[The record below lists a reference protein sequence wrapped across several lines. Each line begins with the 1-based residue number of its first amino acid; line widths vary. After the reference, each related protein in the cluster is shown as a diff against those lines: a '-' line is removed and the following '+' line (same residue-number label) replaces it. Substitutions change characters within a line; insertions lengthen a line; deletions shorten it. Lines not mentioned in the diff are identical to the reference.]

1 MKDDVLIVSACL
13 LGINCKYS
21 GSNNLNE
28 KVKELCS
35 KMNVIPICPEQLGG
49 MATPRKP
56 AEIKAGSGKEVLD
69 GKARVFDKD
78 GIDVTEYYISGAKE
92 ALKIV
97 KMFNA
102 KKAILRANS
111 PSCGCGTIYDGTF
124 TGKKINGNGV
134 TAELF
139 KKNGIEAVNELDVK

>member
-56 AEIKAGSGKEVLD
+56 AEIKGGSGKEVLEE
-69 GKARVFDKD
+69 KAEVFDKSQKN
-78 GIDVTEYYISGAKE
+78 VTKYYISGAKE
-92 ALKIV
+92 ALKIA
-97 KMFNA
+97 KMFGVRT
-102 KKAILRANS
+102 AILKANS

-139 KKNGIEAVNELDVK
+139 KKNGIEVVNELDVK